1 MNKKLTF
8 VAMLAMA
15 LTLGACNSHP
25 ASSSSDSGTD
35 NPTSSNAPTTS
46 SSTTTPTPTTS
57 VTPSTP
63 SVTPDT
69 STATPTT
76 PTPSTST
83 PTPTT
88 PTPSTPT
95 PTPSTS
101 TPAPVEEYKV
111 YLPEISGLS
120 IRASKLE
127 PEEGEEVT
135 LYLSTSASRRLDA
148 VSVNGTSL
156 EIMESNQKGTKIC
169 KFKMPAKQDAVVET
183 TVVDVYAIRVDDA
196 VKDYFGIVCDVTSA
210 AENETVTFKPA
221 SYAGYWFRA
230 VTTLE
235 DDVVLQPNEDGSYS
249 FKMPRHAVTLSAIT
263 GESVYAVTWDSE
275 GINRMSA
282 YYYTPHPTDPER
294 TMTNYLSQGD
304 AVPVG
309 TVVYLKISDTGYV
322 KQVDKVGIH
331 GNELTMNENG
341 EYVITMPTYPIHF
354 DVTLKDHIRYVSCD
368 SSDHYNVKLTKKVT
382 DDNGNE
388 SYVETSTALYG
399 DTIYI
404 EVSDK
409 TPDVFHP
416 YVVSSYN
423 LFYGDTAED
432 VSKTSTSYKVSS
444 DNGKYYFTV
453 GNYEYSKVT
462 LNEVESV
469 FKGTKV
475 PGTYQG
481 YKGNYSTNVKVEL
494 YEDGTAR
501 MDGINYK
508 AATKYK
514 ENVYSLTQNT
524 SYTPKTSYVY
534 VDTVEEEKDGAKQ
547 YKSTRLLVDV
557 DGEALSSKNETFVV
571 ANNLGAYN
579 ADASFAYGVF
589 TKVGY
594 YTKVVRQYYHVSF
607 ADGVIDVYYDDEK
620 KEIYWDVTT
629 EYLSGDGSAVGDIVA
644 IKKDDKVLATFKIK
658 ALSRKNDGYQ
668 HEVEE
673 VSADSVVGS
682 YTNGDSTLVL
692 NGFGK
697 ATLDGASGSYV
708 IDSENANKILVTI
721 GEDEKAF
728 ILDLENHTFASAT
741 LPTDGYEGTYSGA
754 NGDLV
759 LDGYGNATLN
769 GVTGTYVL
777 DNNLITV
784 TVNETTYSYELNKD
798 GSSYTA
804 LSTFAGLKFK
814 GSYTNKLDEDYN
826 VDLTFNMSSQPSGTL
841 VLGYAF
847 KFQFDGSYDD
857 STKTLTMTITS
868 APASDLVSKVITA
881 TVNYSESGAIVSIT
895 FNEDINYNVYN
906 IKGVTATLVA

>member
-25 ASSSSDSGTD
+25 TSSSSDSGTD
-35 NPTSSNAPTTS
+35 HPTSSNAPTTS

-57 VTPSTP
+57 VAPSTS

-69 STATPTT
+69 STATPATT
-76 PTPSTST
+76 VTPTTTVTPSTST
-83 PTPTT
+83 PA
-88 PTPSTPT
+88 
-95 PTPSTS
+95 PSTS

-169 KFKMPAKQDAVVET
+169 KFKMPAKQDAVVEA

-210 AENETVTFKPA
+210 AEGETVTFKPA

-235 DDVVLQPNEDGSYS
+235 EDVVLQPNEDGSYS
-249 FKMPRHAVTLSAIT
+249 FKMPGHVVTLSAIT

-275 GINRMSA
+275 GISRMSA

-309 TVVYLKISDTGYV
+309 TVVYLKITDTGYL
-322 KQVDKVGIH
+322 KSVDKVGIN

-409 TPDVFHP
+409 TPDVFHR

-481 YKGNYSTNVKVEL
+481 YKGNYSTTVKVEL
-494 YEDGTAR
+494 YEDGTAK
-501 MDGINYK
+501 MDGTKYK
-508 AATKYK
+508 AATEYK
-514 ENVYSLTQNT
+514 ENVYSLAQDT
-524 SYTPKTSYVY
+524 SYSPKTSYVY
-534 VDTVEEEKDGAKQ
+534 VDTVEEEKDGEMQ

-557 DGEALSSKNETFVV
+557 DGEALSGKSDTYVV

-579 ADASFAYGVF
+579 VDASFTYAIF

-594 YTKVVRQYYHVSF
+594 STKVTKQYYHVSF
-607 ADGVIDVYYDDEK
+607 ADGVIDVYYDDEN

-658 ALSRKNDGYQ
+658 VLDRRNNGYQ

-697 ATLDGASGSYV
+697 VTLDGASGSYT
-708 IDSENANKILVTI
+708 IDSENANKILVKI

-728 ILDLENHTFASAT
+728 ILDLENHTFSSAA

-777 DNNLITV
+777 DNSLITV
-784 TVNETTYSYELNKD
+784 TVNNASYSYELNKEE
-798 GSSYTA
+798 SSYAA
-804 LSTFAGLKFK
+804 LSTLAGLKFK
-814 GSYTNKLDEDYN
+814 GSYTNRLEDDYD

-841 VLGYAF
+841 VLGSAF

-857 STKTLTMTITS
+857 STKTLTITITS
-868 APASDLVSKVITA
+868 APDSDLVSKVITA
-881 TVNYSESGAIVSIT
+881 TVNYSESNAIVSIT
-895 FNEDINYNVYN
+895 FNGDINYNVYN
-906 IKGVTATLVA
+906 IKGVTAKLVA